1 MECTITYGGIK
12 MEAEYSWPGNDIE
25 DLEVRA
31 IRVGG
36 VNVWPALMQAAS
48 DGAKAV
54 GNGNG
59 VMRRYGDE
67 ALADKLCEL
76 IAAEATRAAA
86 VEAAEDAAAEAM
98 AYEEA
103 NRA

>member
-36 VNVWPALMQAAS
+36 VNVWSALMQAAS

-54 GNGNG
+54 GDGNG
-59 VMRRYGDE
+59 VMRRYDDDM
-67 ALADKLCEL
+67 LADKLCEL
-76 IAAEATRAAA
+76 IAKEVERVAADEADR
-86 VEAAEDAAAEAM
+86 AAEDEA
-98 AYEEA
+98 YQEA
-103 NRA
+103 IRP